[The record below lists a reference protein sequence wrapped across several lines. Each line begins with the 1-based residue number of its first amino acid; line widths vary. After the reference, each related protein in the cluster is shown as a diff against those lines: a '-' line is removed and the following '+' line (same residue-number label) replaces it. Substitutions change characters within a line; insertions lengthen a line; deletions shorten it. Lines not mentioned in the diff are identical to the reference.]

1 MAKFFYVVR
10 NKAGNKINGTEEGA
24 TQDEVIN
31 RLQAKDF
38 VVVSVVPES
47 SQEPAAPAGAPNLSA
62 KIKFRL
68 KHNRVT
74 DADRTLFCRQ
84 LATLLGAGVTILKS
98 LSIISQQVASKRF
111 YLIIKDLEKNM
122 EAGLSFHEAMAKH
135 PTVFTELWIYLVESG
150 EASGNLAVVL
160 SRLAGYLE
168 RDAAFKKKI
177 ISALIYP
184 VILFTAGIIALLFM
198 TIKIVPT
205 FAEIFGNFN
214 IKMPFL
220 TLILIYISKFIRSY
234 FLLIIAGLVAIIW
247 FLRRLISTKE
257 GKRRFEEL
265 LLKLP
270 LFGEAFRTLI
280 IERFTS
286 EMSTLVESGVPIL
299 YSLEIAE
306 RSVNSIILGEII
318 RVIKDDVR
326 AGKALGMSL
335 EKSNFFDP
343 MAVQM
348 INIGEEIGELSNMFK
363 RLNAFYQEYL
373 DTFLTRFTTMF
384 EPIMLVCIGSVI
396 GIMVIGMF
404 LPIFEIAQIGAK

>member
-10 NKAGNKINGTEEGA
+10 DKAGNKINGTEEGA

-31 RLQAKDF
+31 RLHAKDF
-38 VVVSVVPES
+38 VVINVFPSSGQDSPVPATTSVTS
-47 SQEPAAPAGAPNLSA
+47 KG
-62 KIKFRL
+62 KFSP
-68 KHNRVT
+68 KHNRIT
-74 DADRTLFCRQ
+74 GADLTLFCRQ

-98 LSIISQQVASKRF
+98 LDIISQQVSSKRLYF
-111 YLIIKDLEKNM
+111 VIKDLEKNM
-122 EAGLSFHEAMAKH
+122 EAGLSFHEAMAKY
-135 PTVFTELWIYLVESG
+135 PVVFTDLWIHLVESG

-177 ISALIYP
+177 VSALIYP
-184 VILFTAGIIALLFM
+184 AILFFAGILALLFM

-205 FAEIFGNFN
+205 FAEIFTSFN

-220 TLILIYISKFIRSY
+220 TLILIYTSKFIRSY
-234 FLLIIAGLVAIIW
+234 FLLIIVGLAAVIL
-247 FLRRLISTKE
+247 FLRKYISTRD
-257 GKRRFEEL
+257 GKRKFEEL

-270 LFGEAFRTLI
+270 VFGEAFRILI

-306 RSVNSIILGEII
+306 RSVNSLILGE
-318 RVIKDDVR
+318 VIHNIKEDVR
-326 AGKALGMSL
+326 AGKALGLSL
-335 EKSNFFDP
+335 EKSIFFDP

-373 DTFLTRFTTMF
+373 DTFLTRFTAMF
-384 EPIMLVCIGSVI
+384 EPIMLVCIGAVI

-404 LPIFEIAQIGAK
+404 LPIFEIAQIGTK

>member
-1 MAKFFYVVR
+1 MAKFFYIAR
-10 NKAGNKINGTEEGA
+10 NKAGNKVSGIEEGA
-24 TQDEVIN
+24 NQDEVIN
-31 RLQAKDF
+31 RLQGKDF
-38 VVVSVVPES
+38 IIISISSGS
-47 SQEPAAPAGAPNLSA
+47 SQESPAPANSIAASKGKTSPQ
-62 KIKFRL
+62 
-68 KHNRVT
+68 HNRINGS
-74 DADRTLFCRQ
+74 DLTLFCRQ

-98 LSIISQQVASKRF
+98 LNIIAQQVASKRL
-111 YLIIKDLEKNM
+111 YIVIKDLEKNM

-135 PTVFTELWIYLVESG
+135 PTVFTELWVHLVESG

-160 SRLAGYLE
+160 SRLASYLE

-177 ISALIYP
+177 VSALIYP
-184 VILFTAGIIALLFM
+184 AILFSAGILALLFM
-198 TIKIVPT
+198 SIKIIPT

-220 TLILIYISKFIRSY
+220 TLVLIYISKFIRSY
-234 FLLIIAGLVAIIW
+234 YLLMIGGLSALVW
-247 FLRRLISTKE
+247 LLRRYISTKA
-257 GKRRFEEL
+257 GKRNFEEFL
-265 LLKLP
+265 LRLP
-270 LFGEAFRTLI
+270 VFGEAFRTMI

-306 RSVNSIILGEII
+306 RSVNSVILGEII
-318 RVIKDDVR
+318 RNIKDDVR
-326 AGKALGMSL
+326 SGKALGLSL
-335 EKSNFFDP
+335 ERGNFFDP

-373 DTFLTRFTTMF
+373 DTFLTRFTAMF
-384 EPIMLVCIGSVI
+384 EPIMLVGIGAVI

-404 LPIFEIAQIGAK
+404 LPIFEIAQIGTK